1 MDSGLS
7 VLVTGA
13 EGQVG
18 RHLVRAAQASGDR
31 VVGLGRRELDLTD
44 PGGVE
49 SAISRYRPDVVVNAA
64 AYTAVDRAEG
74 EPERAYAVNR
84 DGAAA
89 LARACDANGCALVHL
104 STDYVFDGTKGAPY
118 TERDPVAPLGV
129 YGASKT
135 AGEAAIREALER
147 HAILRTAWVF
157 SAHPPN
163 FVQTILRLAS
173 ERDTL
178 DVVDDQWGHPTWA
191 GDVAAASLT
200 LARQLVAGRVPGTV
214 HYGSRPLTTW
224 YGLASAVVE
233 AADLPTRVRPV
244 STAAFP
250 RPAPRPPRVE
260 LDLSRA
266 SEVLGLPIPNWRDR
280 VREVVGGRRAL

>member
-7 VLVTGA
+7 VLVAGA

-18 RHLVRAAQASGDR
+18 RQLVRVAEASGDR
-31 VVGLGRRELDLTD
+31 VIGLGRDGLDLTD
-44 PGGVE
+44 PE
-49 SAISRYRPDVVVNAA
+49 SVRRAIARHQPDVVLNAA
-64 AYTAVDRAEG
+64 AYTAVDRAEE

-84 DGAAA
+84 DGAAT
-89 LARACDANGCALVHL
+89 LAQACAEHGCALVHL

-118 TERDPVAPLGV
+118 TERDPASPLGV
-129 YGASKT
+129 YGASKA
-135 AGEAAIREALER
+135 AGEAAIREALDR
-147 HAILRTAWVF
+147 HAIVRTAWVF
-157 SAHPPN
+157 SARPPN
-163 FVQTILRLAS
+163 FVQTILRLAR

-191 GDVAAASLT
+191 GDVASASLD
-200 LARQLVAGRVPGTV
+200 LARQLAAGQTVGTV
-214 HYGSRPLTTW
+214 HFGGVPLATW
-224 YGLASAVVE
+224 HGLASAVAE
-233 AADLPTRVRPV
+233 AAGLTTRVRPV

-266 SEVLGLPIPNWRDR
+266 RDTFGLAIPDWRDR
-280 VREVVGGRRAL
+280 VQEVVAGSLSP